1 MIRLERIGK
10 RYGRGPWVLQDVD
23 LSFEPGGLTVF
34 TGGNGSGKST
44 LLRIIAGVT
53 APSGGRVLGR
63 PRSVGYLPERFSPGL
78 RLSTETYLRHLAAVR
93 GAPKP
98 GTVPGVT
105 PSDDVLDALGFHGDP
120 TAPISTL
127 SKGNAQKVAV
137 AQAFLATDLVVLDEP
152 WTGLD
157 TAAAVVLAD
166 MVTTSAATVVVT
178 DHRGTARGLAGAHEV
193 VLRGRVAATG
203 VAIELNRVSDLT
215 TTVIGEWDGVR
226 VVAATDGRLSLL
238 VEPAVSDRV
247 LADAL
252 RLGCSV
258 LSVRT

>member
-1 MIRLERIGK
+1 VIQLERIGK
-10 RYGRGPWVLQDVD
+10 RYGAGPWVLQDVD
-23 LSFEPGGLTVF
+23 LSFEPGELTVF

-53 APSGGRVLGR
+53 APSGGRVRGR
-63 PRSVGYLPERFSPGL
+63 PKSVGYLPERFPPGL
-78 RLSTETYLRHLAAVR
+78 RLSTEAYLRHLAAVR
-93 GAPKP
+93 GVA
-98 GTVPGVT
+98 G
-105 PSDDVLDALGFHGDP
+105 SDLLDALGFHGDRA
-120 TAPISTL
+120 APISTL
-127 SKGNAQKVAV
+127 SKGNAQKVAI
-137 AQAFLATDLVVLDEP
+137 AQAFLATGLVVLDEP

-157 TAAAVVLAD
+157 TGASAVLAE
-166 MVTTSAATVVVT
+166 VVAASEATVLVT
-178 DHRGTARGLAGAHEV
+178 DHRGTARGLPGAREV
-193 VLRGRVAATG
+193 VLTGRVASTG

>member
-1 MIRLERIGK
+1 MIQLERIGK

-23 LSFEPGGLTVF
+23 LGFEPGELTIF

-53 APSGGRVLGR
+53 APSSGRVRGR
-63 PRSVGYLPERFSPGL
+63 PKSVGYLPERFPPGL
-78 RLSTETYLRHLAAVR
+78 RLSTEAYLRHLAAVR
-93 GAPKP
+93 GVA
-98 GTVPGVT
+98 G
-105 PSDDVLDALGFHGDP
+105 SEVLDALGFHGDP

-127 SKGNAQKVAV
+127 SKGNTQKVAI
-137 AQAFLATDLVVLDEP
+137 AQALLATDLIVLDEP

-157 TAAAVVLAD
+157 TGASAVLAEL
-166 MVTTSAATVVVT
+166 VAASEATVLVT
-178 DHRGTARGLAGAHEV
+178 DHRGTARGLPGAREV
-193 VLRGRVAATG
+193 VLHGRVAATG

-226 VVAATDGRLSLL
+226 VIGATDGRLSLL
-238 VEPAVSDRV
+238 VEHAASDRV

>member
-1 MIRLERIGK
+1 MIQLERIGK

-23 LSFEPGGLTVF
+23 LSFDPGELTVF

-53 APSGGRVLGR
+53 APSSGRVRGR
-63 PRSVGYLPERFSPGL
+63 PRAVGYLPERFPPGL
-78 RLSTETYLRHLAAVR
+78 RLSAETYLRHLAAVR
-93 GAPKP
+93 GAPRSTTARTGP
-98 GTVPGVT
+98 E
-105 PSDDVLDALGFHGDP
+105 VLDALGFHGDA

-127 SKGNAQKVAV
+127 SKGNAQKVAI
-137 AQAFLATDLVVLDEP
+137 AQAFLATDLIVLDEP

-157 TAAAVVLAD
+157 TGASAVLAEMVAASEAVVL
-166 MVTTSAATVVVT
+166 VT
-178 DHRGTARGLAGAHEV
+178 DHRGTARGLPGAREV
-193 VLRGRVAATG
+193 VLRGRVGATG

-215 TTVIGEWDGVR
+215 TTVIGEWDGVS